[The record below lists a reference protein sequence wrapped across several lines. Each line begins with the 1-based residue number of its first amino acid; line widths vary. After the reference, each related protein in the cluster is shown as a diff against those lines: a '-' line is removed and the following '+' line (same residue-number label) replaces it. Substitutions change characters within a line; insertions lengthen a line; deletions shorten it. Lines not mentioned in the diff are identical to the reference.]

1 MPQSIFLI
9 DLPTSKHILHLY
21 STAQSMKVITVFA
34 STLLAVATSV
44 QAGNLQSPPHLLPS
58 VPDEKASIDSV
69 TPAPTTYASK
79 STNKNIPTPAPTEG
93 AMYIPP
99 LFPNRPQPELPTD
112 TSGVKH
118 STKTAV
124 GVAYATT
131 RSAHEAEKN
140 AGNGSAT
147 VPVLVVGCCVGVIGA
162 IAAAMAISKRKA
174 AVAETEDETEPEYS
188 NAMHTPV
195 ASDKRSYS
203 SLLESPAAV
212 IHDIDYIGD
221 IDDMDSHVV

>member
-1 MPQSIFLI
+1 
-9 DLPTSKHILHLY
+9 
-21 STAQSMKVITVFA
+21 MKVAIVFA

-44 QAGNLQSPPHLLPS
+44 QAGNVQRSPHVPPS
-58 VPDEKASIDSV
+58 VPDEKASVDSV
-69 TPAPTTYASK
+69 TPAPAMSAST
-79 STNKNIPTPAPTEG
+79 SANIPTPAPTQG
-93 AMYIPP
+93 ATYTPR
-99 LFPNRPQPELPTD
+99 LFPNRPQPELPTG
-112 TSGVKH
+112 TSGGKH
-118 STKTAV
+118 STETAV

-131 RSAHEAEKN
+131 RSSYEAEKH

-162 IAAAMAISKRKA
+162 VAAAMAISKRKA
-174 AVAETEDETEPEYS
+174 AVAETENEMEPEYS

-212 IHDIDYIGD
+212 IHDVDYIGD